1 MMSILQKSDRLV
13 EVCTAGSNWQVAAAI
28 VGAVCVTLGIFC
40 IAWGIQKSRKVAQR
54 IAGRKAK

>member
-13 EVCTAGSNWQVAAAI
+13 EVCTAGSTLQVTAAV
-28 VGAVCVTLGIFC
+28 VGAVSVTLAILS